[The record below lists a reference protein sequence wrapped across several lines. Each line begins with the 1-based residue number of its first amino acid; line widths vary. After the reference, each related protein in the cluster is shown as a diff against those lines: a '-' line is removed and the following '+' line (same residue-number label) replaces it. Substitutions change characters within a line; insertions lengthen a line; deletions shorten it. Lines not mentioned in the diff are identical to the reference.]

1 MSPDRHTNGSVLTRS
16 GPLIAVIAIHVGIVY
31 LLMVSMGV
39 VEAPKFVQ
47 PIEAVFIPEAQQ
59 ETKPEE
65 IVKPEIDQQ
74 VVEPT
79 EQPPPEIQFDEVVVP
94 PAENAMPASNNAV
107 AATEAVGTV
116 AQELKTSTR
125 IEPTYP
131 PASRRASE
139 EGTVRLKV
147 LVDESGRPKDI
158 QIAQTS
164 GFSRLDEAAK
174 QAVRRWKFVAA
185 TDGAKAISVWTQV
198 SITFRLTDAK

>member
-1 MSPDRHTNGSVLTRS
+1 LTRG
-16 GPLIAVIAIHVGIVY
+16 GPLIAVIGIHVALIYV
-31 LLMVSMGV
+31 LAVSMGV

-47 PIEAVFIPEAQQ
+47 PIEAVFIPEPTQ
-59 ETKPEE
+59 PEPE
-65 IVKPEIDQQ
+65 MPQVKPDLPKLA
-74 VVEPT
+74 EPS

-107 AATEAVGTV
+107 AATEAVGQT

-125 IEPTYP
+125 VEPTYP

-147 LVDESGRPKDI
+147 LVDETGRPKDI
-158 QIAQTS
+158 QVAQSS

-185 TDGAKAISVWTQV
+185 NNGSGPVSVWTQV
-198 SITFRLTDAK
+198 AISFRLTDAK

>member
-1 MSPDRHTNGSVLTRS
+1 MPSENKRTGSVLARG
-16 GPLIAVIAIHVGIVY
+16 GPLAAVIGIHIAIVY
-31 LLMVSMGV
+31 LLAVSMGV

-47 PIEAVFIPEAQQ
+47 PIEAVFIPEPT
-59 ETKPEE
+59 EPEPE
-65 IVKPEIDQQ
+65 IEPVKPDLAELA
-74 VVEPT
+74 EPT

-94 PAENAMPASNNAV
+94 PAETPMPASNNAV
-107 AATEAVGTV
+107 AATEAVGQV
-116 AQELKTSTR
+116 ARELKTSTR

-131 PASRRASE
+131 PASRRAGE

-147 LVDESGRPKDI
+147 LVDESGGPKDV

-185 TDGAKAISVWTQV
+185 TDGSKAQSVWTQV

>member
-1 MSPDRHTNGSVLTRS
+1 MSPDRRTSGSVLTRG
-16 GPLIAVIAIHVGIVY
+16 GPLIAVIGIHVALIYV
-31 LLMVSMGV
+31 LAVSMGV

-47 PIEAVFIPEAQQ
+47 PIEAVFIPEPTQ
-59 ETKPEE
+59 PEPE
-65 IVKPEIDQQ
+65 MPQVKPDLPKLA
-74 VVEPT
+74 EPS

-107 AATEAVGTV
+107 AATEAVGQT

-125 IEPTYP
+125 VEPTYP

-147 LVDESGRPKDI
+147 LVDETGRPKDI
-158 QIAQTS
+158 QVAQSS

-185 TDGAKAISVWTQV
+185 NNGSGPVSVWTQV
-198 SITFRLTDAK
+198 AISFRLTDAK